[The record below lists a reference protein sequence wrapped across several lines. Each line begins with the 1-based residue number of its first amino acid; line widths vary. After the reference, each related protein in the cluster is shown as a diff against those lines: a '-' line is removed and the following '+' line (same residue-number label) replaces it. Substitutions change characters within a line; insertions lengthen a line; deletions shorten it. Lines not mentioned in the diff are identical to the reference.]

1 MLQIVEVSLGGK
13 PRFAWVPSQ
22 KVTEPPR
29 IRRDSGVQHREIEME
44 EEGCYHRRTR
54 RVCRAAWHRLMT
66 DRSADEEPGSKQ
78 RGAWDGNPPDRTA
91 ARERLLEVAAQCIA
105 RDGIVGTGIAHV
117 ALEAGVSRPT
127 VYRYFKDREALI
139 LSVLLQAGLRLANE
153 VQEHIRAFADPGEKI
168 AEATLFTLQAIREN
182 PVLRQVWQSATVDAN
197 VLHGF
202 TQPASITF
210 ARVALSEIIEVTR
223 WDEDQA
229 AESMEF
235 MLRMILSLLAAP
247 EPHRTEQ
254 DLREFLRRRLVPA
267 LGL

>member
-1 MLQIVEVSLGGK
+1 
-13 PRFAWVPSQ
+13 
-22 KVTEPPR
+22 
-29 IRRDSGVQHREIEME
+29 
-44 EEGCYHRRTR
+44 
-54 RVCRAAWHRLMT
+54 MT
-66 DRSADEEPGSKQ
+66 HNSADEEPRGKQ
-78 RGAWDGNPPDRTA
+78 REAWDGDPPRRTA
-91 ARERLLEVAAQCIA
+91 ARERLLEVAAQCVA
-105 RDGIVGTGIAHV
+105 RDGIAGTGIAHV

-127 VYRYFKDREALI
+127 VYRYFKDREELI
-139 LSVLLQAGLRLANE
+139 RSVLLQAGLRMAND

-168 AEATLFTLQAIREN
+168 VEATLFTLRVIREN
-182 PVLRQVWQSATVDAN
+182 PVLRQVWQPATFDAN

-210 ARVALSEIIEVTR
+210 TRVACSEIIEITR

-229 AESMEF
+229 AEGMEF

-254 DLREFLRRRLVPA
+254 ELREFLRRRLVPA